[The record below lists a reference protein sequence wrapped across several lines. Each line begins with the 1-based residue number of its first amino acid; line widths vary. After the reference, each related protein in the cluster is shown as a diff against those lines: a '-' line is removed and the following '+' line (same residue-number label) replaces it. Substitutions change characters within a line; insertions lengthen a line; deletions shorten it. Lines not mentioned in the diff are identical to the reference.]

1 MLLQEA
7 LGKPTEPF
15 QPASFLCL
23 VRQGCVAGVLAF
35 TCAMEDRGGFQGTEA
50 QNKGLSACH
59 WRRLPV
65 LVEIVYE
72 AWAVATRSLGLGSHE
87 YNYCG
92 ILQTSGLEQTDGVTE
107 CGP

>member
-7 LGKPTEPF
+7 LGKLTELLL
-15 QPASFLCL
+15 PACFL
-23 VRQGCVAGVLAF
+23 RQLDSGVLQECWPSRVPWKTEEAF
-35 TCAMEDRGGFQGTEA
+35 RARRRRT
-50 QNKGLSACH
+50 KGLSARR

-65 LVEIVYE
+65 LVEMVYE

-92 ILQTSGLEQTDGVTE
+92 ILQTSGLEQTDAVAQ